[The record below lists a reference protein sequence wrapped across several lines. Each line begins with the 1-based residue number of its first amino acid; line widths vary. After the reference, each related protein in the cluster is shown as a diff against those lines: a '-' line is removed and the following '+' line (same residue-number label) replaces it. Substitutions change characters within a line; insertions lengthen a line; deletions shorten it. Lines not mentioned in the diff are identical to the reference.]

1 MPSIQLDQVV
11 KQTEKRTDG
20 FINYGQRPDYSH
32 YQIPVII
39 INGGN
44 SGPTLLIDSCT
55 HGDEYEGT
63 SAILKLAG
71 ELENSSFNG
80 SVVMIPA
87 LNIEAF
93 TTMRRSTLSDEFN
106 LNRIFPG
113 NMETYISHRLAAV
126 YIDKVV
132 GCADAI
138 ITFHGGGKVLHLEP
152 IIGYLPP
159 TDDVNKKS
167 YEMAKAFNCKYT
179 WRMQNLPF
187 NGVSIVEYKK
197 KYNVPSILPEVGSH
211 CGRLHDY
218 VKNVDIC
225 YDGIKNVMAHLNMIP
240 EIPVVKVQDMMDVEL
255 NYLHCYN
262 GGMQTLVKRENEIVE
277 KGEMLAYMQ
286 DLFGNVIE
294 ELKAPYRGV
303 VIGFWSVP
311 VIRPGDWW
319 SLFAKIL
326 D

>member
-1 MPSIQLDQVV
+1 MSIVQLDQIV
-11 KQTEKRTDG
+11 KQTAKRTDG
-20 FINYGQRPDYSH
+20 FINYGQRPDNTF

-39 INGGN
+39 IDGENP
-44 SGPTLLIDSCT
+44 GPVLLIDCCT

-63 SAILKLAG
+63 AAILKLAG
-71 ELENSSFNG
+71 EFENIKFNG
-80 SVVMIPA
+80 KLVLVPA

-93 TTMRRSTLSDEFN
+93 VTMRRSTLSDEFN

-113 NMETYISHRLAAV
+113 NNESYITHRLAYT
-126 YIDKVV
+126 YIERVV

-187 NGVSIVEYKK
+187 SGVSIVEYKK
-197 KYNVPSILPEVGSH
+197 KYNVPAILPEVGSH

-218 VKNVDIC
+218 NKNVDIC
-225 YDGIKNVMAHLNMIP
+225 YNGIKNVMAHLNMIP
-240 EIPVVKVQDMMDVEL
+240 DTGAEKVKDMMDVEL

-277 KGEMLAYMQ
+277 KGETLAYMQ
-286 DLFGNVIE
+286 DLFGNIIE
-294 ELKAPYRGV
+294 ELKAPYKGV

-326 D
+326 

>member
-1 MPSIQLDQVV
+1 MPIKLDQIV
-11 KQTEKRTDG
+11 KQTDKRTDG
-20 FINYGQRPDYSH
+20 FINYGQRPDNSH

-39 INGGN
+39 INGGK
-44 SGPTLLIDSCT
+44 SGPTLLVDSCT

-63 SAILKLAG
+63 HAIFKIAAEYEKTEFGGTLVL
-71 ELENSSFNG
+71 
-80 SVVMIPA
+80 VPA

-93 TTMRRSTLSDEFN
+93 CTMRRSTLSDEFN

-113 NMETYISHRLAAV
+113 NKDTYISHRLADI
-126 YIDKVV
+126 YMERVV
-132 GCADAI
+132 SCVDTL

-152 IIGYLPP
+152 LIGYLPP
-159 TDDVNKKS
+159 TDEVNKKS

-197 KYNVPSILPEVGSH
+197 TYNIPAILPEIGSH

-218 VKNVDIC
+218 AKNVKIS
-225 YDGIKNVMAHLNMIP
+225 YDGIKNVMAYLEMIP
-240 EIPVVKVQDMMDVEL
+240 DPGNEKVTDMMDIEL

-262 GGMQTLVKRENEIVE
+262 GGMQTIVKRENEIVE
-277 KGEMLAYMQ
+277 QGETLSFMQ
-286 DLFGNVIE
+286 DIFGNVIE

-319 SLFAKIL
+319 SLYGKIL

>member
-1 MPSIQLDQVV
+1 MSIIQLDQIV
-11 KQTEKRTDG
+11 KQTPKRTDG
-20 FINYGQRPDYSH
+20 FVNYGQRPDNTF

-39 INGGN
+39 IDGE
-44 SGPTLLIDSCT
+44 SPGPTLLIDCCT

-63 SAILKLAG
+63 AAILKLAG
-71 ELENSSFNG
+71 EFENKKFNG
-80 SVVMIPA
+80 KLVLVPA

-93 TTMRRSTLSDEFN
+93 VTMRRSTLSDEFN

-113 NMETYISHRLAAV
+113 NDHSYITHRLAHV
-126 YIDKVV
+126 YIERVV
-132 GCADAI
+132 CCADAV

-159 TDDVNKKS
+159 TDDINQKS
-167 YEMAKAFNCKYT
+167 YEMAQAFNCKYT

-187 NGVSIVEYKK
+187 TGVSIVEYKK
-197 KYNVPSILPEVGSH
+197 KYNIPCILPEVGSH

-218 VKNVDIC
+218 NKNVDIC
-225 YDGIKNVMAHLNMIP
+225 YNGSKNVMGYLNMIP
-240 EIPVVKVQDMMDVEL
+240 DTGAEKVKDMMDVEL

-262 GGMQTLVKRENEIVE
+262 GGMQTLVKRENDIVE
-277 KGEMLAYMQ
+277 EGETMAYMQ
-286 DLFGNVIE
+286 DIFGNVIE
-294 ELKAPYRGV
+294 ELKAPYKGV

-319 SLFAKIL
+319 SLYAKIL
-326 D
+326 

>member
-1 MPSIQLDQVV
+1 MSIIQLDQIV

-20 FINYGQRPDYSH
+20 FINYGQKAEYSH
-32 YQIPVII
+32 YQIPIII
-39 INGGN
+39 INGGKP
-44 SGPTLLIDSCT
+44 GPTLLVDSCT

-63 SAILKLAG
+63 AAILKLAG
-71 ELENSSFNG
+71 ELEKSSFNG
-80 SVVMIPA
+80 TAVFVPA

-93 TTMRRSTLSDEFN
+93 ATMRRSTLSDEFN

-113 NMETYISHRLAAV
+113 NNETYITHRLAFT
-126 YIDKVV
+126 YIERVV
-132 GCADAI
+132 GCADAV

-159 TDDVNKKS
+159 TDTVNEQS
-167 YEMAKAFNCKYT
+167 YELAKAFNCKYT

-187 NGVSIVEYKK
+187 SGVSIVEYKK
-197 KYNVPSILPEVGSH
+197 KYNVPAILPEVGSH

-218 VKNVDIC
+218 NKNVDIC
-225 YDGIKNVMAHLNMIP
+225 YNGIKNVMAALEMT
-240 EIPVVKVQDMMDVEL
+240 EQPVVEKVKDMMDVEL

-262 GGMQTLVKRENEIVE
+262 GGMQTLVKKANDIAEQ
-277 KGEMLAYMQ
+277 GEVLAYTQ

-311 VIRPGDWW
+311 LIRPGDWW

-326 D
+326 